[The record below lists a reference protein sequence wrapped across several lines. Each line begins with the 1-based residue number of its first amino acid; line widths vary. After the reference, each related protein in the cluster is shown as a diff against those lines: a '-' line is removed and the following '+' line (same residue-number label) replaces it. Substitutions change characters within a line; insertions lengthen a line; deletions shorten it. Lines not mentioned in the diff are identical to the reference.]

1 MTAEKYRGVILA
13 EKTRVCWR
21 RSSFNAW
28 QIGHKVLDRFWAK
41 VKRGSLKKGT
51 RGKVTIA
58 YFGDASFASSGRG
71 SRAVPT
77 SATRKSCD
85 KVLQIDSGTVTE
97 FRSSKCCAGCGKVLQ
112 RYTTTRMSQR
122 VGRKRR
128 AAFESYELALDMGNE
143 DAIKP
148 ADKFPFTEIRGMRYC
163 ASAKGTCEF
172 AGMNVHRDFNAAYSI
187 AGEAYRRIRGMD
199 VQAYMQRPSHAK
211 EDAKHLLAVGG
222 KYKRIK
228 HVTAK
233 EHLTKPVYRLGKNA
247 SVFQQL
253 GEYDDDD
260 DDDGGD

>member
-1 MTAEKYRGVILA
+1 ML
-13 EKTRVCWR
+13 
-21 RSSFNAW
+21 
-28 QIGHKVLDRFWAK
+28 LRFA
-41 VKRGSLKKGT
+41 R
-51 RGKVTIA
+51 
-58 YFGDASFASSGRG
+58 
-71 SRAVPT
+71 
-77 SATRKSCD
+77 
-85 KVLQIDSGTVTE
+85 
-97 FRSSKCCAGCGKVLQ
+97 
-112 RYTTTRMSQR
+112 
-122 VGRKRR
+122 
-128 AAFESYELALDMGNE
+128 
-143 DAIKP
+143 
-148 ADKFPFTEIRGMRYC
+148 FTEIRGMRYC

-260 DDDGGD
+260 DDDGGDGDGSDAAPSDSGLRKRARPQLLVAGADLGAMNRRRARARASRVLQARGLV